1 MKQQLTAVE
10 WLIDEINQLSTRYIY
25 TNLSYDEYK
34 QIKEDIYNQAIQME
48 IEQSRQYA
56 NFSLLIRNVI
66 PLKEFIN
73 I

>member
-1 MKQQLTAVE
+1 MKTAVE
-10 WLIDEINQLSTRYIY
+10 WLIDEINQLSTRYIH